1 MRLSQ
6 TLYGFRHCRAVA
18 LLDGDQLLVSYDA
31 LPMSEMRRRVLDCV
45 TAHPSSSIAQVAH
58 RLECSHTT
66 ASYHLAALIKQ
77 DLVISRKEGRL
88 VRHYRAGSETTQT
101 RLAAL
106 LADPRR
112 RLILTHLV
120 QANTWPLNKLAKA
133 TGVNHGYLMRTL
145 RILVDLGFAVL
156 VRPLARSYAQPTDTL
171 REALR
176 EHGIASTEPAGA
188 SALHAA
194 GTA

>member
-1 MRLSQ
+1 M
-6 TLYGFRHCRAVA
+6 
-18 LLDGDQLLVSYDA
+18 A
-31 LPMSEMRRRVLDCV
+31 LPDVRLVPNPHALAGGASMSEMRRRVLECV
-45 TAHPSSSIAQVAH
+45 TDHPSTSIAQVAQL
-58 RLECSHTT
+58 LECSHTT

-88 VRHYRAGSETTQT
+88 VRHYRAGSETTQA
-101 RLAAL
+101 RLAGL

-120 QANTWPLNKLAKA
+120 QAHTWPLNKLAKA

-156 VRPLARSYAQPTDTL
+156 VRPLARSYAQPTETL

-176 EHGIASTEPAGA
+176 DLGIAPTATLAPAPEREDA
-188 SALHAA
+188 ADPSALRAA